1 MSETVDQ
8 RIAAVEAKID
18 ENHRLAALLGEV
30 QRSLAAEA
38 AHLAELRQRLVKEH
52 KEPLER
58 HPAALAESARLSR
71 REPPSVDNRVLD
83 FLATT
88 GAEADQAR
96 VAAAQEPAA
105 PKGRPTPADYAEAR
119 QQVAEGKRAARDAAR
134 SVLTAAREAT
144 AALAPPHEREPKVV
158 EEAPAPA
165 DYAEARQRV
174 AEGKRAARD
183 AARSVLTA
191 ARGATAA
198 LAPPHKPGP
207 KVVEEAPTPGEQGAQ
222 PSHASVAPPEA
233 AVYEGRAAEPEA
245 TGADAELRAE
255 EKHLL
260 DTLDAGRQALAN
272 IDRCMDLLRG
282 VARGGT
288 GHAIASVVWSKSPDH
303 VKIHEARQAAHEAQ
317 ANLHRFGEQVAGL
330 RHRLGEKVGIGG
342 LAAMADRLLGHATG
356 EAPDEPGLLAS
367 LESMREAYHDVR
379 GLCSRLQREA
389 IAVRARLAAMER
401 DKRRMSPSA

>member
-1 MSETVDQ
+1 MRINREEHGRDYGTWFCGRDKYCLVTRTDGAAALEVGGWIMSETLDQ

-158 EEAPAPA
+158 EEAPAP
-165 DYAEARQRV
+165 
-174 AEGKRAARD
+174 
-183 AARSVLTA
+183 
-191 ARGATAA
+191 
-198 LAPPHKPGP
+198 
-207 KVVEEAPTPGEQGAQ
+207 GEQGAQ

-245 TGADAELRAE
+245 TGPDAELRAE

-272 IDRCMDLLRG
+272 IDRCMDLLCG

>member
-119 QQVAEGKRAARDAAR
+119 QQ
-134 SVLTAAREAT
+134 
-144 AALAPPHEREPKVV
+144 
-158 EEAPAPA
+158 
-165 DYAEARQRV
+165 V